1 MSANDDR
8 TAQQERRQAE
18 RGPLAGRV
26 TVELGGDPIVGP
38 GQNISEEGVFFVAE
52 TSLRVRVKIDGQD
65 RWLDGEVVRVQ
76 SMGEGRVGM
85 AIKFV

>member
-1 MSANDDR
+1 MSVNDDSI
-8 TAQQERRQAE
+8 AQEERRRTE

-26 TVELGGDPIVGP
+26 TVEMAPEPIVGP

-52 TSLRVRVKIDGQD
+52 TSLRVRVKIDGEE